1 MNRFELSAA
10 IWIKS
15 SYSGENGGN
24 CLEVAPEFRSVVP
37 VRDSK
42 RPGGPV
48 AVSPSSTMVP
58 GCVVCTK
65 KSHWLC
71 NRSPPARISS

>member
-48 AVSPSSTMVP
+48 
-58 GCVVCTK
+58 VVVA
-65 KSHWLC
+65 
-71 NRSPPARISS
+71 RSAWDAFVESVRR